1 MTSNARDPEEVLDER
16 AADVRDEVERALGE
30 LGSDPSVAAVR
41 AIYGSLGKRHGISP
55 GTVENVGEREVP
67 GRESAVAVQ
76 VYRPEGEGLFPIIVY
91 LHGGGGVA
99 GSAAEAAGACS
110 TLARA
115 CNAVVVAPDYRL
127 APEWPFPAGADDAQS
142 VVRWCMSQASV
153 LEGDAER
160 VALVGEG
167 WGANLAFGLSAKMAQ
182 EQSLQPAMQLLVDP
196 VLAPLAQSPSAG
208 KYGEGF
214 GVGPAL
220 VARCRDWYFGG
231 RAAAGDGGAWPSGV
245 PRLATVPPTLIVTCE
260 CDPFRDQSEEYVK
273 YVAAGGSMAAL
284 KRCQGLIH
292 GSVVTFGGTI
302 FRGRMALEQMAR
314 ALRLGLRTGW
324 EPLLALEG

>member
-1 MTSNARDPEEVLDER
+1 MSSDVRNPQEVLDDR
-16 AADVRDEVERALGE
+16 AAGVRDEIERVLTD
-30 LGSDPSVAAVR
+30 LGSEPSVAAVR
-41 AIYGSLGKRHGISP
+41 ATYASLAQRHGISP
-55 GTVENVGEREVP
+55 GTVANLDAREVP
-67 GRESAVAVQ
+67 GRESAVPVQ
-76 VYRPEGEGLFPIIVY
+76 VYRPEGAGLFPIIVY

-99 GSAAEAAGACS
+99 GSAAEAVGACS
-110 TLARA
+110 TLARV

-127 APEWPFPAGADDAQS
+127 APEWPFPAGADDAES

-153 LEGDAER
+153 IEGDAER

-167 WGANLAFGLSAKMAQ
+167 WGANLAFGLSARLAH
-182 EQSLQPAMQLLVDP
+182 EEALQPAMQLLVDP
-196 VLAPLAQSPSAG
+196 VLAPLDQTPSAA
-208 KYGEGF
+208 KYGRGF

-220 VARCRDWYFGG
+220 VAQCRDWYFGG
-231 RAAAGDGGAWPSGV
+231 RAATDDGSAWPAGV
-245 PRLATVPPTLIVTCE
+245 SRLAVVPPTLVVTCE

-273 YVAAGGSMAAL
+273 HVAAGGSMAAL

-292 GSVVTFGGTI
+292 GSVVTYGGTI